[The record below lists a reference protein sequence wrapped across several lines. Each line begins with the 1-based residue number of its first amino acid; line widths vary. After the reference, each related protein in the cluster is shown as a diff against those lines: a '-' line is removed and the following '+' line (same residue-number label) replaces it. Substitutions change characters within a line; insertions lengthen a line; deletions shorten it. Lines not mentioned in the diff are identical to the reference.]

1 MIIMYKELAKY
12 YDLIYSWKDYKKET
26 EKLNQLIKKY
36 KNSDGNKL
44 LDVAC
49 GTGNHL
55 EYFKENFS
63 CTGIDLNEEMID
75 IAKSNIS
82 DVTFNQADMIDFNLD
97 DTFDVILCLFS
108 SIGYLKTYQSLE
120 KAIGNFFN
128 HLKSGGILIIEPW
141 FTKSAYTVG
150 LPSMTTYDGDDIK
163 IARLNTTKVKNNL
176 SVMEMHYLI
185 VKKDKDVK
193 HFVDRHELGFFE
205 IDKFLEIMKN
215 AGFKAEFLEDGLMQR
230 RGLYIGKKS

>member
-1 MIIMYKELAKY
+1 MYKELAKY

>member
-108 SIGYLKTYQSLE
+108 SIGYVKTYENLE
-120 KAIGNFFN
+120 KTIGNFFN